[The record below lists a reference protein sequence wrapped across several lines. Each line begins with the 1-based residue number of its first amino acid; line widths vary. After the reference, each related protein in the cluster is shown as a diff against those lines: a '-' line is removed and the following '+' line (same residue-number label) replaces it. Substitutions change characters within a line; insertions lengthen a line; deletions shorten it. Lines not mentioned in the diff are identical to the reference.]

1 MNVKMKKI
9 VLACAV
15 MGASAAAVAADFSD
29 PKTANADIVFTRP
42 LTATLMEITPVAGLT
57 TETVPQNTVLAQVRA
72 NTVAASTVQMG
83 LRWTSGPDYTQVV
96 NGEVATISEK
106 DVPDYKVN
114 MRIAESPSMPLV
126 RTEARGQ
133 VYLVGGPNGRV
144 EADIVKADTA
154 AVQPGTYKVYLDSA
168 IYNP

>member
-29 PKTANADIVFTRP
+29 LRTANADIVFTRP
-42 LTATLMEITPVAGLT
+42 LTATEMEITPVAGLT
-57 TETVPQNTVLAQVRA
+57 IDTVPQNAVLAQVRA
-72 NTVAASTVQMG
+72 NTVAASTVPMG
-83 LRWTSGPDYTQVV
+83 LRWTSGTDYSQVV
-96 NGEVATISEK
+96 NEDVATISER
-106 DVPDYKVN
+106 DVPAYKVN
-114 MRIAESPSMPLV
+114 MRIAERQGMQLV
-126 RTEARGQ
+126 RAAARGQ
-133 VYLVGGPNGRV
+133 VYWVGGQTGRV
-144 EADIVKADTA
+144 EANIVKADAA

>member
-29 PKTANADIVFTRP
+29 PKTADAEIVFTRP

-57 TETVPQNTVLAQVRA
+57 TETVPQETVLAQVRA

-83 LRWTSGPDYTQVV
+83 LRWTSGPGYTQVV
-96 NGEVATISEK
+96 NGDMATISEK
-106 DVPDYKVN
+106 DVPEYKVM
-114 MRIAESPSMPLV
+114 MRIGELQGKPLI
-126 RTEARGQ
+126 RTEARNQ
-133 VYLVGGPNGRV
+133 VYWVGGPTGSV
-144 EADIVKADTA
+144 EANIVKADTA
-154 AVQPGTYKVYLDSA
+154 AVQPGTYKVYMDSA